1 MDEAKE
7 MILSDAVRVA
17 IEAEHARIKL
27 KCLLLL
33 SVSANALLFALFL
46 IQAKV
51 M

>member
-7 MILSDAVRVA
+7 MILSDAVKVA

-27 KCLLLL
+27 KCW
-33 SVSANALLFALFL
+33 LLFSIVVNITLLAALY
-46 IQAKV
+46 IHIKV